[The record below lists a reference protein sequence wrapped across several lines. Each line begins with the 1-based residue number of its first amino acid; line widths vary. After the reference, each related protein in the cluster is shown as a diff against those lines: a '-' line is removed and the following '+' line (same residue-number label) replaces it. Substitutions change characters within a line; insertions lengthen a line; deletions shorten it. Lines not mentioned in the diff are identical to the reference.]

1 MVSNKPIGQLNGRWA
16 LLLKVALGT
25 YPVILAAAITWSV
38 WVTANIF
45 ELRAFAQ
52 QGPRWTAKDA
62 ELQTAIIKA
71 WTEGRFKAEV
81 PPKVVV
87 ERLIRLE
94 RIADE
99 TQKSVQHNSIALAS
113 ITTSIQSMIGEY
125 KR

>member
-25 YPVILAAAITWSV
+25 YPVILAAAVTWSV

-62 ELQTAIIKA
+62 EIQTAVVKE
-71 WTEGRFKAEV
+71 WVEDKFSNEV
-81 PPKVVV
+81 PPKPVT
-87 ERLIRLE
+87 ERLTRLE

-113 ITTSIQSMIGEY
+113 LTTSIQAMIGEY

>member
-62 ELQTAIIKA
+62 ELQTAVVKE
-71 WTEGRFKAEV
+71 WVEDKFRNEV
-81 PPKVVV
+81 PPKPVT
-87 ERLIRLE
+87 ERLVRLE

-99 TQKSVQHNSIALAS
+99 TQRSVQCNSVSLAS
-113 ITTSIQSMIGEY
+113 LTTSIQAMMGEY

>member
-1 MVSNKPIGQLNGRWA
+1 MASQPIGQLNGRWA
-16 LLLKVALGT
+16 AMLKVALAT
-25 YPVILAAAITWSV
+25 YPIILAAAITWSV

-62 ELQTAIIKA
+62 EIQTAVVKE
-71 WTEGRFKAEV
+71 WVEDKFRNEV
-81 PPKVVV
+81 PPKPVI
-87 ERLIRLE
+87 ERLVRLE

-99 TQKSVQHNSIALAS
+99 TQKSVQCNSVSLAS
-113 ITTSIQSMIGEY
+113 LNTSIQSMIGEY